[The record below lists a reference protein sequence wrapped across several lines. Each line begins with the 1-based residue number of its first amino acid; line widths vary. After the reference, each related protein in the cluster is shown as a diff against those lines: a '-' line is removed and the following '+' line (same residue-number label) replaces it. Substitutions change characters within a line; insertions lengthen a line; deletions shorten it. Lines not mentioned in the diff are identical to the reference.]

1 MNISIHIFIKLKN
14 IMANI
19 LNLKG
24 NFGTLVLIR
33 APSNPKRNIPE
44 NALHKG
50 AIILFQSR
58 FSSKPSPEKTKM
70 SPETSK
76 SHKIRRIVRL
86 RQMLQHW
93 RKKARAAANRAPPAD
108 VPAGHVAVCVGSDC
122 RRFIVRATFLNHPI
136 FRKLLSQAEEE
147 YGFETR
153 GPLAL
158 PCDESV
164 FEEVVQVVA
173 RSELSNSSRNSNLK
187 DLQRRCDEDVRIKN
201 LEFLGES
208 RPLLYGFSDNK
219 SVC

>member
-1 MNISIHIFIKLKN
+1 
-14 IMANI
+14 
-19 LNLKG
+19 
-24 NFGTLVLIR
+24 
-33 APSNPKRNIPE
+33 
-44 NALHKG
+44 
-50 AIILFQSR
+50 
-58 FSSKPSPEKTKM
+58 M

-93 RKKARAAANRAPPAD
+93 RKKARAAACTAPPSD
-108 VPAGHVAVCVGSDC
+108 VPAGHIAVCVGTGC
-122 RRFIVRATFLNHPI
+122 RRFIVRTTFLNHPI
-136 FRKLLSQAEEE
+136 FLKLLSQAEEE

-164 FEEVVQVVA
+164 FEEVLRVVA
-173 RSELSNSSRNSNLK
+173 HSELSNSSRTSNLK
-187 DLQRRCDEDVRIKN
+187 DLTRRCDEDVRSKN

>member
-1 MNISIHIFIKLKN
+1 
-14 IMANI
+14 
-19 LNLKG
+19 
-24 NFGTLVLIR
+24 
-33 APSNPKRNIPE
+33 
-44 NALHKG
+44 
-50 AIILFQSR
+50 
-58 FSSKPSPEKTKM
+58 M

-164 FEEVVQVVA
+164 FEEVLRVVA
-173 RSELSNSSRNSNLK
+173 RSELSNSSRHSNLK

-208 RPLLYGFSDNK
+208 RPLLLLPFTLCANKPDYIEATGPPPVRFGRRDGRTAINGCFSEPVGVESEVNITLQRLFRITFTD
-219 SVC
+219 

>member
-1 MNISIHIFIKLKN
+1 
-14 IMANI
+14 
-19 LNLKG
+19 
-24 NFGTLVLIR
+24 
-33 APSNPKRNIPE
+33 
-44 NALHKG
+44 
-50 AIILFQSR
+50 
-58 FSSKPSPEKTKM
+58 M

-93 RKKARAAANRAPPAD
+93 RKKARVAASRAPPSD
-108 VPAGHVAVCVGSDC
+108 VPAGHIAVCVGTGC
-122 RRFIVRATFLNHPI
+122 RRFIVPTTFLNHPI
-136 FRKLLSQAEEE
+136 FRQLLSQAEEE

-164 FEEVVQVVA
+164 FEEVLRVVA
-173 RSELSNSSRNSNLK
+173 RSELSNTSRTSNLK
-187 DLQRRCDEDVRIKN
+187 DLTRRCDEDVRSKN

-208 RPLLYGFSDNK
+208 SPLLYGFSDNK